1 MVPVGLKIL
10 SKSVAF
16 AARFFTPLFLLSLFI
31 VSNVFNLNE
40 LKLSKIIFDGF
51 CNNENMDGLG
61 RIVCPMVPMED
72 PFFNNTH
79 LNKQYNI
86 PLLISTTKIKDD
98 IVINADS
105 SAPSSLYLIMEVCN
119 SYKTNVSKS
128 TLLADLCVLINDTL
142 KETRNEFKFNQNLSG
157 GHEELVKW
165 KNVAALLQRLPN
177 NGKLSH
183 IKLLSSLNKNKI
195 LEKVINSVLSL
206 NESENK
212 ENLSESPELTTDLL
226 VTSDILT
233 LVGDPFK
240 LLSGVAFPELI
251 YNSFGTIHESIYRLF
266 LSFPEASAALLHMR
280 NLGFEGPEF
289 SSFEPKID
297 RFTYL
302 AIFLSSF
309 QLLLTYSFE
318 FVPLYSGIVKSAYN
332 RDVTHQKYKYSHL
345 LVEFTDDLESKT
357 FVENIMMSLN
367 AFAINLNLRNKLF
380 MAGDIGF
387 KFTKKLV
394 EILALMNI
402 PSDNMYNKDR
412 QALISLKLNEGLT
425 YLGKF
430 ISFDHDSDGFIS
442 FEEFTKASIDLNS
455 FVDDVMSV
463 FNSKEEQKG
472 DQEGLQADDDG
483 LQFVNMLKSQ
493 NSLYDKIIDEFIISD
508 IDRNDNLS
516 VEEFIELTLSTS
528 IAENIHT

>member
-1 MVPVGLKIL
+1 MVPIGLKIL

-16 AARFFTPLFLLSLFI
+16 AARFFTPLFLLFLFI

-40 LKLSKIIFDGF
+40 LKLSKIIFDGL
-51 CNNENMDGLG
+51 CNNENRDGLG

-72 PFFNNTH
+72 PFLNNRDV
-79 LNKQYNI
+79 NKQYNI

-105 SAPSSLYLIMEVCN
+105 STPSSLYLIMEVCN
-119 SYKTNVSKS
+119 SYKTNVSNS
-128 TLLADLCVLINDTL
+128 TLLADLCVLINDTI
-142 KETRNEFKFNQNLSG
+142 KEASSEFEFNQNLSG

-183 IKLLSSLNKNKI
+183 IALLSGLNKNKI
-195 LEKVINSVLSL
+195 FEKVINSVLSL
-206 NESENK
+206 NESESN
-212 ENLSESPELTTDLL
+212 ENLSESPEMTDLL

-240 LLSGVAFPELI
+240 LLSSVAFPKLI
-251 YNSFGTIHESIYRLF
+251 YNSFGTIQESIHRLF
-266 LSFPEASAALLHMR
+266 LSFPESSAALLHMK
-280 NLGFEGPEF
+280 NLGFEGLDF

-302 AIFLSSF
+302 AVFLSSF

-318 FVPLYSGIVKSAYN
+318 FVPLYTGIVKSAYN
-332 RDVTHQKYKYSHL
+332 SDVTHEKYRYSHL
-345 LVEFTDDLESKT
+345 LSEFTNDSESKT
-357 FVENIMMSLN
+357 FVENIMKGLTS
-367 AFAINLNLRNKLF
+367 FAINLNLKNKLF
-380 MAGDIGF
+380 MVGDIGL
-387 KFTKKLV
+387 KFTKKMV

-402 PSDNMYNKDR
+402 PSDNTYNGDR
-412 QALISLKLNEGLT
+412 HSLISFKLREGLM

-430 ISFDHDSDGFIS
+430 ISFDHDNDGFIS

-455 FVDDVMSV
+455 FVDDIMSV
-463 FNSKEEQKG
+463 FNNKEEQKG
-472 DQEGLQADDDG
+472 SQGLQADDDG
-483 LQFVNMLKSQ
+483 LQFVNLLKSQ
-493 NSLYDKIIDEFIISD
+493 NSIYDKIIDEFIISD
-508 IDRNDNLS
+508 IDRDDLLS
-516 VEEFIELTLSTS
+516 VEEFIELTLSTC
-528 IAENIHT
+528 IVENIHT

>member
-1 MVPVGLKIL
+1 MVPIGLKIL

-16 AARFFTPLFLLSLFI
+16 AARFFTPLFLLFLFI

-72 PFFNNTH
+72 PFLNNVN

-98 IVINADS
+98 IIINADS
-105 SAPSSLYLIMEVCN
+105 STPSSLYLIMEVCN
-119 SYKTNVSKS
+119 SYRTNVSKS

-142 KETRNEFKFNQNLSG
+142 KESRSEFNFNQNLSES
-157 GHEELVKW
+157 HEELVKW

-183 IKLLSSLNKNKI
+183 ITLLSSLNRNKI

-206 NESENK
+206 NESEGN
-212 ENLSESPELTTDLL
+212 ENLSETPEMTTDLL
-226 VTSDILT
+226 VTSDILS

-240 LLSGVAFPELI
+240 LLSGVAFPKLI
-251 YNSFGTIHESIYRLF
+251 HNSFGTIQESIYRLF

-280 NLGFEGPEF
+280 NLGFEGLEF

-297 RFTYL
+297 RFTHL

-318 FVPLYSGIVKSAYN
+318 FVPLYTGIVKSAYN
-332 RDVTHQKYKYSHL
+332 SEVTHEKYKYSHL
-345 LVEFTDDLESKT
+345 LSEFTDDSESKT
-357 FVENIMMSLN
+357 FVENIMRGLTS
-367 AFAINLNLRNKLF
+367 FAINLNLKNKLF
-380 MAGDIGF
+380 MVGDIGL
-387 KFTKKLV
+387 KFTNKLV
-394 EILALMNI
+394 EILVLMNI
-402 PSDNMYNKDR
+402 PSDNTYDGDR
-412 QALISLKLNEGLT
+412 HSLISSKLREGLT

-430 ISFDHDSDGFIS
+430 ISFDHDNDGFIS

-463 FNSKEEQKG
+463 FKNKEEQKG
-472 DQEGLQADDDG
+472 NKEGIQTDDDG
-483 LQFVNMLKSQ
+483 LKFVNLLKSQ
-493 NSLYDKIIDEFIISD
+493 NSIYDKIIDEFIISD
-508 IDRNDNLS
+508 IDRDDILT
-516 VEEFIELTLSTS
+516 VEEFMELTLSTC
-528 IAENIHT
+528 IVENIHT